1 MVYYTI
7 TVFAIII
14 FAFML
19 LTIKLINRQWKY
31 FNEVK
36 NLLEKRESLVFT
48 RLMYQKGK
56 VGAVPQGD
64 QILSLGGN
72 NEALFGG
79 IERITDEDEYMQ
91 VR

>member
-1 MVYYTI
+1 MIYYTI

-14 FAFML
+14 FAFMI

-36 NLLEKRESLVFT
+36 DLLEKRESLVFT

-56 VGAVPQGD
+56 IESVPQGD
-64 QILSLGGN
+64 QILSLGQN
-72 NEALFGG
+72 NETLFGG
-79 IERITDEDEYMQ
+79 IERISDEDEYMHS
-91 VR
+91 R